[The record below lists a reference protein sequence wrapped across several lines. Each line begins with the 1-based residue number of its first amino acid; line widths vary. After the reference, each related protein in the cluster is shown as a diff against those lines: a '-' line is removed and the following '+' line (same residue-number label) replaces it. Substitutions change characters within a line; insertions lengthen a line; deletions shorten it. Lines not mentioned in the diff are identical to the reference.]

1 MRYCEAGPAIA
12 SSPEAVRSVWAVWA
26 AWPSWDS
33 GAGGVDSLI
42 APGQFDR
49 RLERRVGAGH

>member
-12 SSPEAVRSVWAVWA
+12 SSPEAVRSVWADGA

-33 GAGGVDSLI
+33 GAGGVDGRI
-42 APGQFDR
+42 APGGVAR
-49 RLERRVGAGH
+49 GLERRAGAGH

>member
-12 SSPEAVRSVWAVWA
+12 SSPEAVRSVWAA
-26 AWPSWDS
+26 LPSWDS

-49 RLERRVGAGH
+49 GLERRVGAGH